1 MFLSR
6 NNSDRNAS
14 AGARTLS
21 LLLTGIAGR
30 LTVALVL
37 AGALWFS
44 AIWAVDLTWTQ

>member
-6 NNSDRNAS
+6 NHDVKITSDA
-14 AGARTLS
+14 ARTNS

-37 AGALWFS
+37 AGALWLG
-44 AIWAVDLTWTQ
+44 AIWAVELTWTQ